1 MLRRMTL
8 VSFASIATLL
18 VSAASAAADEPVH
31 VWTTQTVTTPNFNFT
46 CSDLGY
52 AFDVLSTF
60 TVTRHSVLFYEG
72 STLVKEIRYINF
84 SGTLYRSDD
93 LTKTIPYGGIWTR
106 TVYPLENLAVHTG
119 VFRYSHADGSGMMF
133 LDAGRT
139 VLDATP
145 PFTAYSDT
153 GQPFIGWRSGVCAY
167 LAAA

>member
-1 MLRRMTL
+1 MLRRLILCT
-8 VSFASIATLL
+8 L
-18 VSAASAAADEPVH
+18 VSAAFLAGSVGPAMAEEPVH
-31 VWTTQTVTTPNFNFT
+31 VWETRTVTTPGFNFT
-46 CSDLGY
+46 CWDLGY

-84 SGTLYRSDD
+84 SGTSYRSDD
-93 LTKTIPYGGIWTR
+93 LSKTIPHGGIWTR
-106 TVYPLENLAVHTG
+106 TVYPLENIAVHTG
-119 VFRYSHADGSGMMF
+119 LFRYSHADGSGMMF

-153 GQPFIGWRSGVCAY
+153 GQPFIGWRSGVCEY
-167 LAAA
+167 LAVA